1 MLILQ
6 IAVATL
12 VVILG
17 WAYLALIKPPPPKIC
32 GSLNGPPVTSPRIQL
47 RDGRYLAYKERG
59 IAKENAKYKIIIVH
73 GFDSSKDENLPISQ
87 DLIEELQIYLVSYDR
102 AGYGES
108 VPHSKRSVR
117 SEALDI
123 EELANKLQLGPKF
136 YVVSLSMGAY
146 AVWGCLNYIPHRLAG
161 VALVGPAVN
170 YWWSCYPSKLSKEA
184 LKMIIPQDKRTFQIA
199 HYVPWLIN
207 WWINQKWFHTLSYM
221 EGNMSIFCNADL
233 EIVKQLKEAPNPSQE
248 KVRQQGEFE
257 SLYRDLIV
265 GYGKWEFDPTEISN
279 PFQENEGKV
288 HIWQGYDDR
297 IIPRKLNQYLA
308 EKLHWIQYHEV
319 PNAGH
324 FLIYNAT
331 ICETILRKLVNG

>member
-6 IAVATL
+6 IVAAAIFG
-12 VVILG
+12 VFG

-47 RDGRYLAYKERG
+47 KDGRYLAYKERG

-87 DLIEELQIYLVSYDR
+87 DLIEELQIYLLSYDR

-108 VPHSKRSVR
+108 DPHSKRSVK
-117 SEALDI
+117 SEGLDI
-123 EELANKLQLGPKF
+123 QELANKLQLGPKF
-136 YVVSLSMGAY
+136 YVVGLSMGAY
-146 AVWGCLNYIPHRLAG
+146 PVWGCLNYIPHRLAG

-170 YWWSCYPSKLSKEA
+170 YWWTCYPSKLSKEA

-199 HYVPWLIN
+199 HYAPWLIN
-207 WWINQKWFHTLSYM
+207 WWMNQKWFHTSSYM
-221 EGNMSIFCNADL
+221 EGNMAIFCDADL
-233 EIVKQLKEAPNPSQE
+233 EIVKHLDKTPSPGQE

-265 GYGKWEFDPTEISN
+265 GYGKWEFDPTEVSN

-288 HIWQGYDDR
+288 HLWQGYDDR

-319 PNAGH
+319 PYAGH

-331 ICETILRKLVNG
+331 LCETILRKLVNG